1 MSDKLIWTEVD
12 ADSLPKGLAKQLNE
26 LREARQVARSLA
38 QRFDEEF
45 VKLLTAKAGNPP
57 TGYKY
62 VVGHNFGKLSFA
74 TAETTTKSSSGKAKF
89 KL

>member
-1 MSDKLIWTEVD
+1 MSTKLSWTEVD
-12 ADSLPKGLAKQLNE
+12 ADSLPKGLAKQLTE

-45 VKLLTAKAGNPP
+45 VKLLTTKAGNPP
-57 TGYKY
+57 TGHQY

-74 TAETTTKSSSGKAKF
+74 IAETATKPSGGKAKF